1 MANVLDLAYQAYG
14 VEGGFII
21 EFVTSPTTYEAWL
34 YHESEGIK
42 TLMFGVDKKNTD
54 YTKFQKMVLAVQDE
68 YIEDYKETIM

>member
-54 YTKFQKMVLAVQDE
+54 YANTTGTVFSVLPLE
-68 YIEDYKETIM
+68 M